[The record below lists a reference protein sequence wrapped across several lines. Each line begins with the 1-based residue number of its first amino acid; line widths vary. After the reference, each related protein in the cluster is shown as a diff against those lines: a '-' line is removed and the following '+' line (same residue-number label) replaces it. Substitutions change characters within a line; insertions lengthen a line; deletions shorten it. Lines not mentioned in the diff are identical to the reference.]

1 MTVAGK
7 WDFTGLGPAPY
18 GDETTYK
25 LGADF
30 LRGLKVEDWGCG
42 LGWFGRL
49 HDDECVGVDGSPSQ
63 FCTTVADLCTYRS
76 TPEGI
81 FMRHVLEH
89 NVNWRAILANALE
102 SFQKRFCLVLFG
114 PLGKWDRELTPPKVP
129 IPDLELCEVDF
140 RNMLHSA
147 VGRDRIKEQVIATKS
162 RYNTERV
169 FYLEKP

>member
-7 WDFTGLGPAPY
+7 WNFKGLGPAPF

-25 LGADF
+25 LGAEF
-30 LRGLKVEDWGCG
+30 LQGLSVEDWGCG
-42 LGWFGRL
+42 LGWFKQFHKGGYL
-49 HDDECVGVDGSPSQ
+49 GVDGSRSD
-63 FCTTVADLCTYRS
+63 FADVVVDLGAYHSRA
-76 TPEGI
+76 EAI

-89 NVNWRAILANALE
+89 NVNWRVILQNALD

-114 PLGKWDRELTPPKVP
+114 PLGKWDKELTPPKVE
-129 IPDLELCEVDF
+129 IPDLELSEVDF
-140 RNMLHSA
+140 RGMLIKA
-147 VGRDRIKEQVIATKS
+147 VGRDRIKEQVLATKS